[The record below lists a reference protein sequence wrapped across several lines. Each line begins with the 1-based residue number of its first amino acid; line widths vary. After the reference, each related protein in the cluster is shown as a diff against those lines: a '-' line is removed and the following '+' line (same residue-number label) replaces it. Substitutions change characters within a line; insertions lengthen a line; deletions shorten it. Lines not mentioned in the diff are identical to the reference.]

1 LAGKSTQGD
10 DDEEDIEGAKEST
23 AHNNATAVNGH
34 QSNGVSEADF
44 ALAEAEA
51 SAHKDG
57 GGNEVDTREAAK
69 SSSSSSSSSS
79 SGWRAPPQVDSVIEL
94 AIVGRP
100 NVGKSSLVS

>member
-69 SSSSSSSSSS
+69 SSSSSSSS
-79 SGWRAPPQVDSVIEL
+79 GWRAPPQVDSVIEL

>member
-1 LAGKSTQGD
+1 MAGKSTQGD